1 MKRFSFRLQKLLDIR
16 EQIRDELRQEL
27 VRKNQQRDHELH
39 VLAELEQE
47 SLRAMIEEGGT
58 YSASDLVMFGDYRA
72 RLKRRI
78 EEQRQRVVIASKEA
92 EEAKERYVEASK
104 EAKALELLRQRE
116 RQSIPNRC
124 SKKRGR
130 SSTSLRFSAPRRERK
145 KGFDHG

>member
-1 MKRFSFRLQKLLDIR
+1 MKRFKFRLQKLLDIR

-58 YSASDLVMFGDYRA
+58 YSAGELVMFGDYRA

-78 EEQRQRVVIASKEA
+78 EEQRQRVVIASREA
-92 EEAKERYVEASK
+92 DEAKERYVEASK
-104 EAKALELLRQRE
+104 EAKALELLRQKRKAE
-116 RQSIPNRC
+116 HTEQVLKEEGAQLDEFAIQRAPL
-124 SKKRGR
+124 SKDEGI
-130 SSTSLRFSAPRRERK
+130 
-145 KGFDHG
+145 